1 MATIGIEIG
10 NLPYN
15 GPPPPP
21 IQFLD
26 ISSSSGAIRAFNN
39 EYEKYKK
46 INTAPNSSLQSE
58 VIETTNILNREYT
71 LLVIWFIIAVIFF
84 ILTIVAIMS
93 NEMTSYILYPA
104 LGFLIFITFYIIK
117 NIYIYLNGI

>member
-58 VIETTNILNREYT
+58 VIETTNILNRE
-71 LLVIWFIIAVIFF
+71 
-84 ILTIVAIMS
+84 
-93 NEMTSYILYPA
+93 
-104 LGFLIFITFYIIK
+104 
-117 NIYIYLNGI
+117 